1 MSVTLDRLMAG
12 ETMAVL
18 DAGAHGGSVGRL
30 LVGDG
35 ARKLLWR
42 LLTWEQ

>member
-1 MSVTLDRLMAG
+1 MLVQWSHDDHPEHIMDG
-12 ETMAVL
+12 Y
-18 DAGAHGGSVGRL
+18 L